1 MLEFQQATLA
11 IDRTVILEDYNF
23 CLKSGSVLA
32 IMGSNGVGK
41 TTLLN
46 GIIGNRQPRSGSI
59 VASGIIGYVPQ
70 IFGMP
75 FSYSVLDTV
84 LMGRARYLGLTSSPG
99 QRDFELAHHYLEW
112 IGMDS
117 LSQRDFNHLS
127 GGQRQLVMIAQ
138 ALCSECNLL
147 VLDEP
152 CSALDYYNQASVL
165 EKICLLNQ
173 QMNLTVVFST
183 HMPQHALEV
192 ASHALL
198 IKGRT
203 DYLYGKISEILNE
216 TNLSELYRI
225 DVAKALFIND
235 HTITLAPRFRTA
247 IRA

>member
-1 MLEFQQATLA
+1 MLEFQQVTLA
-11 IDRTVILEDYNF
+11 IDKNVILENYNF
-23 CLKSGSVLA
+23 CLESGSVLA
-32 IMGSNGVGK
+32 IMGSNGIGK

-46 GIIGNRQPRSGSI
+46 GIIGNRQPALGSI
-59 VASGIIGYVPQ
+59 VARGIIGYVPQ

-173 QMNLTVVFST
+173 QMNLTVVFFYPYAT
-183 HMPQHALEV
+183 TRPR
-192 ASHALL
+192 
-198 IKGRT
+198 GC
-203 DYLYGKISEILNE
+203 
-216 TNLSELYRI
+216 LSC
-225 DVAKALFIND
+225 
-235 HTITLAPRFRTA
+235 ITYKRPDRLPLW
-247 IRA
+247 